1 MAEKKDETKTVPEVT
16 YTVDEYVEN
25 LQVLGGSQDIIRTA
39 FARAGVKEA
48 TGSCRFWSSWRDSE
62 DHIKDRSSFTLYGEW
77 NDRCSGKTV

>member
-25 LQVLGGSQDIIRTA
+25 PQVLGVSQDVIRTA

-48 TGSCRFWSSWRDSE
+48 TQSTAKKLVDTFKKKE
-62 DHIKDRSSFTLYGEW
+62 
-77 NDRCSGKTV
+77 V

>member
-25 LQVLGGSQDIIRTA
+25 PQVLGVSQDIIRTA

-48 TGSCRFWSSWRDSE
+48 TQNTAKKLVDTFKKKE
-62 DHIKDRSSFTLYGEW
+62 
-77 NDRCSGKTV
+77 V

>member
-25 LQVLGGSQDIIRTA
+25 PQVLGVSQDIIRTA

-48 TGSCRFWSSWRDSE
+48 TQSTAKKLVDTFKKE
-62 DHIKDRSSFTLYGEW
+62 E
-77 NDRCSGKTV
+77 V

>member
-25 LQVLGGSQDIIRTA
+25 PQVLGVSQDIIRTA

-48 TGSCRFWSSWRDSE
+48 TQSTSKKLVDTF
-62 DHIKDRSSFTLYGEW
+62 KK
-77 NDRCSGKTV
+77 NDV

>member
-25 LQVLGGSQDIIRTA
+25 PQVLGVSQDIIRTA

-48 TGSCRFWSSWRDSE
+48 TQSTAKKLVDTF
-62 DHIKDRSSFTLYGEW
+62 
-77 NDRCSGKTV
+77 KTKEV